1 MITISW
7 VKPKQ
12 PKHTHTHSAAFCSND
27 RCRDSHHEVLS
38 WDERCVVV
46 KQGQASKLSK
56 PSKFLVYKESVR
68 KLRLRFLDGLKKTVL
83 SFGQECRKCILRYQT
98 TPMKSRNPD
107 EPAGAHRVAAS
118 KAIHGQYCLAIGLE
132 EQCNCE
138 ELVGCQLTS
147 QWACS
152 ATAAMSRVAD
162 SSTHVLKF
170 CKQFWMSR
178 ISSATQTRHVSCL
191 RRYFL
196 GDTMSSPVR
205 LRFCDWLDEQMPL
218 VVLPTWVL

>member
-1 MITISW
+1 
-7 VKPKQ
+7 
-12 PKHTHTHSAAFCSND
+12 
-27 RCRDSHHEVLS
+27 
-38 WDERCVVV
+38 
-46 KQGQASKLSK
+46 
-56 PSKFLVYKESVR
+56 
-68 KLRLRFLDGLKKTVL
+68 
-83 SFGQECRKCILRYQT
+83 
-98 TPMKSRNPD
+98 MKSRNPD
-107 EPAGAHRVAAS
+107 EPAGAYRVAAS

-138 ELVGCQLTS
+138 ELVGCQLMS

-170 CKQFWMSR
+170 FKQFRMST
-178 ISSATQTRHVSCL
+178 ISSAAQTRHVSCL

-218 VVLPTWVL
+218 VVLPT